1 MNIGL
6 IIEYIGTNYC
16 GFQRQKNGITV
27 QEVLE
32 NAIERATAQKS
43 VITASGRTD
52 TGVHAMGQVVN
63 FQTNTTIAP
72 EKLAI
77 VINLHLPSDVRVLKS
92 FVVRDDFNSRYDA
105 VEKTYIYKVCN
116 AENMSVF
123 EMNRALHFPKKLDI
137 KLMENAAKKLVGE
150 HDFSSFMATGS
161 SVKSTVR
168 TIKKMSIYKEKDNII
183 FEITGNGF
191 LYNMVRI
198 IVGTLLDIGC
208 GKKQDNIEEL
218 LLGGRRKMAGK
229 TVGAS
234 GLYLKEVLYDKF
246 N

>member
-6 IIEYIGTNYC
+6 VVEYIGANYC
-16 GFQRQKNGITV
+16 GFQKQKNGITI

-32 NAIERATAQKS
+32 TAIEKATAQKTTI
-43 VITASGRTD
+43 VASGRTD
-52 TGVHAMGQVVN
+52 TGVHALGQVVN
-63 FQTNTTIAP
+63 FKTDTTIAP

-77 VINLHLPSDVRVLKS
+77 VINFHLPEDVKVVKS
-92 FVVRDDFNSRYDA
+92 FLVSDDFNARFDA
-105 VEKTYIYKVCN
+105 TEKTYVYRVCN

-123 EMNRALHFPKKLDI
+123 KINRALHFPKKLDI

-150 HDFSSFMATGS
+150 HDFSSFMASGS
-161 SVKSTVR
+161 SVKTTVR
-168 TIKKMSIYKEKDNII
+168 TIKKLSIFKENDDII

-198 IVGTLLDIGC
+198 IVGTLLDIGS

-218 LLGGRRKMAGK
+218 LLGCRRKMAGK
-229 TVGAS
+229 TVGAQ
-234 GLYLKEVLYDKF
+234 GLYLKEVLYDKLK
-246 N
+246 

>member
-6 IIEYIGTNYC
+6 VIEYIGTNYC

-32 NAIERATAQKS
+32 NAIEMATAQKS
-43 VITASGRTD
+43 TITASGRTD
-52 TGVHAMGQVVN
+52 TGVHALGQVVN
-63 FQTNTTIAP
+63 FKTNTTIAP

-77 VINLHLPSDVRVLKS
+77 VINLHLPKDVKVLKS
-92 FVVRDDFNSRYDA
+92 FVVDDEFNSRFDA
-105 VEKTYIYKVCN
+105 KEKTYVYRVCN
-116 AENMSVF
+116 DENMSVF
-123 EMNRALHFPKKLDI
+123 KENRALHFPKKLDI
-137 KLMENAAKKLVGE
+137 NKMKMAAKKLVGE

-168 TIKKMSIYKEKDNII
+168 TIKKVSIYEENKDIV
-183 FEITGNGF
+183 FEISGNGF

-198 IVGTLLDIGC
+198 IVGTLLDIGS
-208 GKKQDNIEEL
+208 GKKEDNISEL

-229 TVGAS
+229 TVGAQ

>member
-6 IIEYIGTNYC
+6 VVEYIGTNYC
-16 GFQRQKNGITV
+16 GFQKQKNGITI

-32 NAIERATAQKS
+32 TAIEKATAQKTTI
-43 VITASGRTD
+43 VASGRTD
-52 TGVHAMGQVVN
+52 TGVHALGQVVN
-63 FQTNTTIAP
+63 FKTDTTIAP

-77 VINLHLPSDVRVLKS
+77 IINFHLPEDVKVVKS
-92 FVVRDDFNSRYDA
+92 FLVSDDFNARFDA
-105 VEKTYIYKVCN
+105 TEKTYVYRVCN

-123 EMNRALHFPKKLDI
+123 KINRALHFPKKLDI

-150 HDFSSFMATGS
+150 HDFSSFMASGS
-161 SVKSTVR
+161 SVKTTVR
-168 TIKKMSIYKEKDNII
+168 TIKKLSIFKENDDII

-198 IVGTLLDIGC
+198 IVGTLLDIGS

-218 LLGGRRKMAGK
+218 LLGCRRKMAGK
-229 TVGAS
+229 TVGAQ
-234 GLYLKEVLYDKF
+234 GLYLKEVLYDKLK
-246 N
+246 

>member
-6 IIEYIGTNYC
+6 VVEYIGTNYC
-16 GFQRQKNGITV
+16 GFQKQKNGITI

-32 NAIERATAQKS
+32 TAIEKATAQKTTI
-43 VITASGRTD
+43 VASGRTD
-52 TGVHAMGQVVN
+52 TGVHALGQVVN
-63 FQTNTTIAP
+63 FKTDTTIAP

-77 VINLHLPSDVRVLKS
+77 VINFHLPEDVKVVKS
-92 FVVRDDFNSRYDA
+92 FLVSDDFNARFDA
-105 VEKTYIYKVCN
+105 TEKTYVYRVCN

-123 EMNRALHFPKKLDI
+123 KINRALHFPKKLDI

-150 HDFSSFMATGS
+150 HDFSSFMASGS
-161 SVKSTVR
+161 SVKTTVR
-168 TIKKMSIYKEKDNII
+168 TIKKLSIFKENDDII

-198 IVGTLLDIGC
+198 IVGTLLDIGS

-218 LLGGRRKMAGK
+218 LLGCRRKMAGK
-229 TVGAS
+229 TVGAQ
-234 GLYLKEVLYDKF
+234 GLYLKEVLYDKLK
-246 N
+246 

>member
-105 VEKTYIYKVCN
+105 VEKTYIYRVCN

-123 EMNRALHFPKKLDI
+123 ETNRALHFPKKLDL

>member
-6 IIEYIGTNYC
+6 VIEYIGTNYC
-16 GFQRQKNGITV
+16 GFQKQKNGITV

-32 NAIERATAQKS
+32 NAIEKATAQKS

-52 TGVHAMGQVVN
+52 TGVHALGQVVN
-63 FQTNTTIAP
+63 FKTNTTIAP
-72 EKLAI
+72 EKLSI
-77 VINLHLPSDVRVLKS
+77 VINLHLPKDIRVLKS
-92 FVVRDDFNSRYDA
+92 FVVREDFNARFDA
-105 VEKTYIYKVCN
+105 VEKTYVYRVCN
-116 AENMSVF
+116 SENMSVF
-123 EMNRALHFPKKLDI
+123 EENRALHFPKKLDI
-137 KLMENAAKKLVGE
+137 KKMQNAAKKLVGE

-161 SVKSTVR
+161 AVKTTVR
-168 TIKKMSIYKEKDNII
+168 TIKKLSIYEEKNDIV

-198 IVGTLLDIGC
+198 IVGTLLDIGSL
-208 GKKQDNIEEL
+208 KKEDNIEEL

-234 GLYLKEVLYDKF
+234 GLYLKEVLYDNF